1 MKRVLLSVLIV
12 LVATVYSNAQ
22 ISVQE
27 ETISMSQGLQNG
39 FSVELLGNE
48 EDLGKVWGK
57 HLKEYKGKK
66 AKYNKKTNEY
76 FADNLKIK
84 GISNNTV
91 DVYAVFAPLNDGVR
105 MIVWYDMGGAYLS
118 TEAHGNSAIIGKQIV
133 HDFAAKVKQEQAKMI
148 IAEEAGKLKALEKNM
163 EKLAKDEAD
172 IKKGI
177 EELKIKIAKLQETVT
192 NNKTSQTSKQ
202 EEIDQQKVI
211 LKKAK
216 ATLDNI
222 K

>member
-1 MKRVLLSVLIV
+1 
-12 LVATVYSNAQ
+12 
-22 ISVQE
+22 
-27 ETISMSQGLQNG
+27 
-39 FSVELLGNE
+39 
-48 EDLGKVWGK
+48 
-57 HLKEYKGKK
+57 
-66 AKYNKKTNEY
+66 
-76 FADNLKIK
+76 
-84 GISNNTV
+84 
-91 DVYAVFAPLNDGVR
+91 
-105 MIVWYDMGGAYLS
+105 
-118 TEAHGNSAIIGKQIV
+118 
-133 HDFAAKVKQEQAKMI
+133 
-148 IAEEAGKLKALEKNM
+148 M
-163 EKLAKDEAD
+163 EKLAKDEVD